1 MFSSFVAATPIR
13 QVIEQK
19 KTKVFSLGVTV
30 GFRVQTESL
39 VVPLDLY
46 TKQLQT
52 SAGNGV
58 CTKLADGRRDSTLK
72 LS

>member
-1 MFSSFVAATPIR
+1 MFSSLDAAAPIG
-13 QVIEQK
+13 QIIEQK

-39 VVPLDLY
+39 VVPLGLY
-46 TKQLQT
+46 TKQLQM
-52 SAGNGV
+52 SAGNRV
-58 CTKLADGRRDSTLK
+58 CTKLADGRRDLTLE

>member
-1 MFSSFVAATPIR
+1 MFSSLDATAPIG
-13 QVIEQK
+13 QIIEQK

-39 VVPLDLY
+39 VVPLGLY

-58 CTKLADGRRDSTLK
+58 CTKLADGSRDLTLE